1 MEVSFSDANL
11 TTRVELVRYTC
22 LVAILIALPV
32 AADAQQRAAA
42 GRGDRSAQTQSRS
55 GDGRAGRAEQR
66 PAEQRQAEQRHSDQ
80 RQNNQRQAGQ
90 PQTSFLGP
98 IGLPPLPAAQRMPW
112 WEQRQIPAWE
122 QRQTPWWEQ
131 KQTPSWER
139 QQVPVSQ
146 MNNVARTL
154 LDQERDARRLAKN
167 PRPVHPIDRPG
178 YGRPPI
184 YYPLPPYGYFFP
196 FATYGYGYETSVTT
210 AEVTPP
216 PPEAETGFLRL
227 EVEPRHLLQVFVD
240 GLYLGT
246 IADLGDD
253 IELRLGPRRIELR
266 APGYRTLIF
275 DTRIESDRTV
285 VYRGALDPIEEVA
298 IPPSAPRAP
307 LAPEAPKAPQAPAAS
322 RTMYLIP
329 GCYMGNVEPTAAM
342 LRRGCDIGKLITM
355 TP

>member
-1 MEVSFSDANL
+1 
-11 TTRVELVRYTC
+11 VRYTC

-32 AADAQQRAAA
+32 TADAQQRVVA
-42 GRGDRSAQTQSRS
+42 GRNDRSAQTQSRS
-55 GDGRAGRAEQR
+55 GQAQADRG
-66 PAEQRQAEQRHSDQ
+66 PEQRQGDHGRGDQ
-80 RQNNQRQAGQ
+80 RQNVQRQNDQHQNNQRQTEQ
-90 PQTSFLGP
+90 RTNSFLGP
-98 IGLPPLPAAQRMPW
+98 IGLPPAQAQRTPW

-122 QRQTPWWEQ
+122 QKQTPWWERQ
-131 KQTPSWER
+131 QAPSWER

-146 MNNVARTL
+146 MNNVARSM
-154 LDQERDARRLAKN
+154 LDQERDARRLAKA
-167 PRPVHPIDRPG
+167 PRPVHPIYRPG

-184 YYPLPPYGYFFP
+184 YYPLPPYGYYFP
-196 FATYGYGYETSVTT
+196 FTTYGYGYETSVTT

-216 PPEAETGFLRL
+216 PPEPETGFLRL

-253 IELRLGPRRIELR
+253 IELRLGARRIELR

-275 DTRIESDRTV
+275 DTRIEFDRTV
-285 VYRGALDPIEEVA
+285 VYRGVLEQIEETPVA
-298 IPPSAPRAP
+298 REAP
-307 LAPEAPKAPQAPAAS
+307 LAPQTREAPAGS

-342 LRRGCDIGKLITM
+342 LRPGCDIGKLTTIK
-355 TP
+355 P